1 MAAARVEDVQRSDLL
16 QAALSE
22 CCLLYPVRVYSRV
35 GTVGNAWP
43 GAAGACGVWAVPVA
57 VRCGPAGPGA
67 RPREWQDR
75 TRAQSRSSAGTS
87 RLEGPQLQPPSSIVQ
102 RIPSSS
108 SSSVLRPGS
117 KLEFDSRDATAAL
130 RLRNTNSR

>member
-87 RLEGPQLQPPSSIVQ
+87 RLEGPQLQPPSSSEFRPRLQ
-102 RIPSSS
+102 
-108 SSSVLRPGS
+108 LQRPGS
-117 KLEFDSRDATAAL
+117 KLEFDSRDATATAA
-130 RLRNTNSR
+130 SAKYK